1 MSCSHRRPQ
10 KPAVSFGT
18 LMAMCRIPCRT
29 AHWLPVAIALSLCG
43 CAARTPIEAPTVSDS
58 PLPPV
63 EWRPYRIQ
71 IDDQLDIKFWG
82 NAELDQQVTVRPDG
96 MISMPYVDDVRAAGL
111 TPSELDAE
119 LTRRYSEELTLP
131 ELTVIVTQA
140 GGLRVYLGG
149 EISNS
154 GSLRLVES
162 MTLLQ
167 AIQEAGGFLTTSR
180 RQQVLLIRTL
190 PDGQR
195 LARSVDLRPVLSG
208 RDPSADVALRP
219 DDIIFVPRTRI
230 ANVNLFVNQYLSSVF
245 PFQALTTAAIF
256 QSDLF
261 DDDDNNSNNNDS
273 SEPTPEPDP
282 ESTDD
287 GQGG

>member
-1 MSCSHRRPQ
+1 MLATLLL
-10 KPAVSFGT
+10 PALT
-18 LMAMCRIPCRT
+18 
-29 AHWLPVAIALSLCG
+29 G
-43 CAARTPIEAPTVSDS
+43 CAARTPIKAPSVVES
-58 PLPPV
+58 PLPEV

-82 NAELDQQVTVRPDG
+82 NNELDQQVTVRPDG

-149 EISNS
+149 EVGNR
-154 GSLRLVES
+154 GSLRLVEN

-180 RQQVLLIRTL
+180 RQQVLLIRTQ
-190 PDGQR
+190 PGGER
-195 LARSVDLRPVLSG
+195 LARSVDMRPVISG
-208 RDPSADVALRP
+208 ENPSADVALRP
-219 DDIIFVPRTRI
+219 DDIVFVPRTRI
-230 ANVNLFVNQYLSSVF
+230 ANVSLFVDQYLSSVL

-261 DDDDNNSNNNDS
+261 EDNNNGSNDTAD
-273 SEPTPEPDP
+273 PPPDP
-282 ESTDD
+282 DPPATDG
-287 GQGG
+287 GQGGS